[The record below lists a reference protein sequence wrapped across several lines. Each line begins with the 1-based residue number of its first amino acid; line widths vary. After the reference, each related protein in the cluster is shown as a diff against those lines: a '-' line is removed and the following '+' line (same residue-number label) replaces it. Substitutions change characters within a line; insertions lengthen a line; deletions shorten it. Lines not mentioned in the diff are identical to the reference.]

1 MKTNTPGTTWRNARV
16 RSTCV
21 LASMILAGG
30 SAAFAT
36 GHDNNRTVIVSGN
49 STFSACG
56 LDGSDF
62 ALAMTGDLE
71 GCLSVFVEGFKCKA
85 LDDYDLYS
93 ERGREV
99 FVGSLRGKQG
109 RFRTSYTV
117 DAAMAK
123 GFCQSFDMSLEVAG
137 SCSHKVEGRSGV
149 FKDAEGLLTFFDV
162 VANVTGNPV
171 TGEFAAGTGSNN
183 FLYFGR
189 IHLDR

>member
-1 MKTNTPGTTWRNARV
+1 MKTISPGTTWRNASV
-16 RSTCV
+16 RSTSI
-21 LASMILAGG
+21 LASMMLAGA

-36 GHDNNRTVIVSGN
+36 GNDTNVFVSGN
-49 STFSACG
+49 STYSSCG

-62 ALAMTGDLE
+62 ALSMTGDLE

-85 LDDYDLYS
+85 LDDFDLYS

-109 RFRTSYTV
+109 RFRTTYTF

-123 GFCQSFDMSLEVAG
+123 GFCQSFDLSLEVAG
-137 SCSHKVEGRSGV
+137 GCKHKVEGRSGV
-149 FKDAEGLLTFFDV
+149 FKDAEGLITFFDV
-162 VANVTGNPV
+162 IANVTGNPV
-171 TGEFAAGTGSNN
+171 TGEFAAGTGGNN

-189 IHLDR
+189 IHLDQ